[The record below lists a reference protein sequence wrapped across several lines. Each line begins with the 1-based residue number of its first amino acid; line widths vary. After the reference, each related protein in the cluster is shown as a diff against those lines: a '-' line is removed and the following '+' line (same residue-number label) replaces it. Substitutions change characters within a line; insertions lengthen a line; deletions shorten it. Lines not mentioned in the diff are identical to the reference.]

1 MLDQKRGLMDSI
13 IEVVVVGAG
22 PTGLMLAGDLARAGV
37 GCTVLE
43 RRAEGSNLTRAF
55 AVHARTLELFDT
67 RGLAEELVATGAR
80 VGALRV
86 FGQLEVDLSRL
97 PTRFPY
103 VLVTP
108 QYHTERVLE
117 EYASTHGA
125 EIMRGADVVDLRQD
139 TDGVELD
146 VRYEDGT
153 LATLR
158 AVYAVGTDGVG
169 STVRQALA
177 LPFPGHSAVQSVM
190 LADVQLSKAPEE
202 VLTVNAAGDDF
213 SFLAPFGDGW
223 YRVIVWDRRRQ
234 LPDDA
239 PVELDEIREITQR
252 VLGTDYGM
260 HDPRWMSRFHSD
272 ERQVTHY
279 RVGRVF
285 LAGDAAHVHSPAGG
299 QGMNAGLQDAAN
311 LGWKLAGAVHGWAPD
326 GLLDSYHTERYPVG
340 RAVLRGSGALLR
352 LIMAQ
357 SQATRAARWLLA
369 NVMGRFG
376 SPPALVSRALSGIDI
391 AYATPRGEH
400 RLAGRRAPDVQLA
413 PGKAGET
420 RLYEVLRGG
429 RFVLLTPAGAD
440 ATIGR
445 KWAGR
450 VDRATPA
457 DATHPM
463 VLVRPDGYVAW
474 ATDETAPVSRD
485 AALRTALTR
494 WCGPPTAQTAR
505 RPTSQAATGSS

>member
-1 MLDQKRGLMDSI
+1 MDSVT
-13 IEVVVVGAG
+13 EVLVVGAG
-22 PTGLMLAGDLARAGV
+22 PTGLMLAGDLARAGL

-43 RRAEGSNLTRAF
+43 RRAEESNLTRAF
-55 AVHARTLELFDT
+55 AVHARTLELLDA
-67 RGLAEELVATGAR
+67 RGLADDLVATGAR
-80 VGALRV
+80 VGGLRV

-108 QYHTERVLE
+108 QYHTEGVLE
-117 EYASTHGA
+117 AYASAFGA
-125 EIMRGADVVDLRQD
+125 QIVRGADVVDLRQD
-139 TDGVELD
+139 TDGVELE
-146 VRYEDGT
+146 VRCEDGNLST
-153 LATLR
+153 RR
-158 AVYAVGTDGVG
+158 AMYAIGADGVG
-169 STVRQALA
+169 STIRQALA

-190 LADVQLSKAPEE
+190 LADVQLSEAPEE
-202 VLTVNAAGDDF
+202 VLTVNAAGDGF

-223 YRVIVWDRRRQ
+223 YRVIAWDRRRQ

-239 PVELDEIREITQR
+239 PVELEEVRDITQR

-260 HDPRWMSRFHSD
+260 HNPRWMSRFHSD
-272 ERQVTHY
+272 ERQVTKY

-311 LGWKLAGAVHGWAPD
+311 LGWKLAAAVHGWAPV

-352 LIMAQ
+352 LALAQ

-369 NVMGRFG
+369 NVVGRFG
-376 SPPALVSRALSGIDI
+376 SPPALVSRAVSGIGI

-400 RLAGRRAPDVQLA
+400 RLAGRRAPDIRLA
-413 PGKAGET
+413 PGKAGKT
-420 RLYEVLRGG
+420 RLYEILRGG
-429 RFVLLTPAGAD
+429 RFVLLTPAGAR
-440 ATIGR
+440 AAIGR
-445 KWAGR
+445 RWTDR
-450 VDRATPA
+450 VDSATPA
-457 DATHPM
+457 DATLPI

-474 ATDETAPVSRD
+474 ATDETAPASRD
-485 AALRTALTR
+485 EALRTALTR
-494 WCGPPTAQTAR
+494 WCGQPT
-505 RPTSQAATGSS
+505 GV